1 MNLPNKLTTARVGL
15 TGLFLIAVLWH
26 HPDRNPV
33 NDTIAL
39 VLFIIAGIT
48 DIADGRIARARGL
61 ITDFGKLMD
70 PLADKLL
77 ICSAFIAMTSRGNIA
92 AWMAIVIV
100 ARELA
105 ITGLRTLAA
114 SKHVVLAAEV
124 HGKHKTLTQIIA
136 ICAMLVM
143 DCHNEWGAWS
153 QWFFNI
159 EVLGISWGR
168 GFTELTKWLAVILTI
183 LSGGIYMWRNRE
195 IYLKDM

>member
-136 ICAMLVM
+136 ISAMLVM
-143 DCHNEWGAWS
+143 DCHAEWGEWS
-153 QWFFNI
+153 QWFFNL
-159 EVLGISWGR
+159 ELFGVPWGH
-168 GFTELTKWLAVILTI
+168 GFTELAKWLAVILTI
-183 LSGGIYMWRNRE
+183 LSGVTYMWRNRE